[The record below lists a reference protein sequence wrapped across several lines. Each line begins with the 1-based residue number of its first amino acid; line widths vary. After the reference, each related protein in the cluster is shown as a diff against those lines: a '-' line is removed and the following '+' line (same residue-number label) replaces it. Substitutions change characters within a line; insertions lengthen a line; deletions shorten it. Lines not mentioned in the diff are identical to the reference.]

1 MATLQTTATR
11 PGGDSHAD
19 GKAYFETN
27 TNKMLVWDAT
37 AGTWIEL
44 DSDGTGAVPFENRWG
59 ASFDGGGD
67 ILNCGNISAINSAS
81 NVTISCWIKADSFPH
96 STFNSIWG
104 GGQAGGHASRFWL
117 NANSSRLNIYNG
129 STQNFSFST
138 TVSTGTWYHTA
149 VVISGSSNLSVYLN
163 GSQLGSTVTT
173 FNSLTSQSGDNFQIA
188 GNPTYVPY
196 FWDGLIDEVAVWDS
210 ALSSQDI
217 SKIYNG
223 TAPNGVPTSL
233 TSAASYD
240 TDRTSNLKGYWRMG
254 DHSNDSATSGD
265 GIATITDSSGNGN
278 GATQS
283 DVTKQPTF
291 KALDQSTTSLDFG
304 ANNYLDCGGASDFSF
319 TDGNGND
326 LPFSVSAWVKLDKTS
341 TQRILSKD
349 LSTNSREYLFGTN
362 GVNRFN
368 MLLGTGSKNLDI
380 GSTTTLNTTEWF
392 HVVATYDGSKNASG
406 LKLYVNGDDSNR
418 VDGSVGSYTG
428 MTATAGALEI
438 GRFANGHS
446 DFEGKLDE
454 IAIFNSE
461 LTASDV
467 SSLAASRG
475 AHIVNDLSLSPV
487 AYYRMGEDDSLT
499 DGASASQISDAS
511 GNGNHATQSDTTSQP
526 TASVEPIIYA

>member
-1 MATLQTTATR
+1 
-11 PGGDSHAD
+11 
-19 GKAYFETN
+19 
-27 TNKMLVWDAT
+27 
-37 AGTWIEL
+37 
-44 DSDGTGAVPFENRWG
+44 
-59 ASFDGGGD
+59 
-67 ILNCGNISAINSAS
+67 
-81 NVTISCWIKADSFPH
+81 
-96 STFNSIWG
+96 
-104 GGQAGGHASRFWL
+104 
-117 NANSSRLNIYNG
+117 
-129 STQNFSFST
+129 
-138 TVSTGTWYHTA
+138 
-149 VVISGSSNLSVYLN
+149 
-163 GSQLGSTVTT
+163 
-173 FNSLTSQSGDNFQIA
+173 
-188 GNPTYVPY
+188 
-196 FWDGLIDEVAVWDS
+196 
-210 ALSSQDI
+210 
-217 SKIYNG
+217 
-223 TAPNGVPTSL
+223 
-233 TSAASYD
+233 
-240 TDRTSNLKGYWRMG
+240 MG
-254 DHSNDSATSGD
+254 DDSNDSPSSDPASNK
-265 GIATITDSSGNGN
+265 IATITDSSGNGN
-278 GATQS
+278 DAAQS

-326 LPFSVSAWVKLDKTS
+326 LPFSVSAWVKLDNTL

-349 LSTNSREYLFGTN
+349 LSTSSREYLFGTN
-362 GVNRFN
+362 GASRFN

-487 AYYRMGEDDSLT
+487 AYYRMGEDDNLT
-499 DGASASQISDAS
+499 DGQTGISQITDAS

-526 TASVEPIIYA
+526 TASVEPIIYV